1 MVLTLDFLAEDL
13 AQTRLA
19 CSPLWETVES
29 LRMRQDPAGFAVHE
43 EWVRVSEERLRGF
56 DFSALLELVPP
67 VGYIP
72 DFLTPPPRAP
82 LPSIADELAELE
94 ATPAAQVRAD
104 LAARFGP
111 EAAAP
116 EHVRR
121 WLARPA
127 EARDHIVELLREYW
141 ERAVAPDWPRRA
153 RRPTW
158 PATSTSPRAP
168 CRCT

>member
-13 AQTRLA
+13 AQTGLA
-19 CSPLWETVES
+19 GSPVWETVER
-29 LRMRQDPAGFAVHE
+29 LRMRQDPAGFAVHA

-56 DFSALLELVPP
+56 DFSELLELVPP

-72 DFLTPPPRAP
+72 DFLTPPPQEP

-94 ATPAAQVRAD
+94 AAPAAQVRAD
-104 LAARFGP
+104 LAERFAP

-127 EARDHIVELLREYW
+127 EA
-141 ERAVAPDWPRRA
+141 
-153 RRPTW
+153 
-158 PATSTSPRAP
+158 
-168 CRCT
+168 